1 MVFVSSVD
9 KNSPEKLWLVR
20 RRFDQRF
27 PEKDPRK
34 QAVRCESGAMKTI
47 LALIA
52 IALIVVV
59 QSGCT
64 SRVGASVGHDGHR
77 HGISAKG
84 STEDGVSG
92 GIRTY

>member
-1 MVFVSSVD
+1 
-9 KNSPEKLWLVR
+9 
-20 RRFDQRF
+20 
-27 PEKDPRK
+27 
-34 QAVRCESGAMKTI
+34 MKTI

-52 IALIVVV
+52 IALIVV

-64 SRVGASVGHDGHR
+64 SRVGASVGRDGHR

>member
-1 MVFVSSVD
+1 
-9 KNSPEKLWLVR
+9 
-20 RRFDQRF
+20 
-27 PEKDPRK
+27 
-34 QAVRCESGAMKTI
+34 MKTI

-64 SRVGASVGHDGHR
+64 SRVGASVGHDGHS
-77 HGISAKG
+77 HGVALKG

-92 GIRTY
+92 RVRAY

>member
-1 MVFVSSVD
+1 MKLAGDGAVILPVFS
-9 KNSPEKLWLVR
+9 KNDTREQPAS
-20 RRFDQRF
+20 
-27 PEKDPRK
+27 
-34 QAVRCESGAMKTI
+34 CESEVMKTI
-47 LALIA
+47 IALLA
-52 IALIVVV
+52 IALLVVV

-92 GIRTY
+92 RVRAY

>member
-1 MVFVSSVD
+1 MFSLLS
-9 KNSPEKLWLVR
+9 KNAT
-20 RRFDQRF
+20 
-27 PEKDPRK
+27 RK
-34 QAVRCESGAMKTI
+34 QGARCESGAMKTI

-52 IALIVVV
+52 IAVLVVV

-92 GIRTY
+92 GVRAN